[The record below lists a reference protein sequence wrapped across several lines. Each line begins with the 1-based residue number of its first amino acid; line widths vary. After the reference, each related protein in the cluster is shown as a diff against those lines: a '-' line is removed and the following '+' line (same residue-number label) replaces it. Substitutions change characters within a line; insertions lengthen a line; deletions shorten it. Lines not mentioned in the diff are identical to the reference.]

1 MFRERQVY
9 RIDHYLG
16 KETVQNILVLRFANG
31 IFEPLWNRE
40 HVDHVQITVGESI
53 GVESRGP
60 YYEEAGA
67 LRDMVQNHMLQLLC
81 LIAMEPPVTFD
92 ADPVRD
98 EKNKVMRALK
108 PIEPDAVD
116 DSAVRGQYGPGYVGG
131 QRVAGY
137 RDEPGV
143 RPDSTTE
150 TYAALK
156 LFVQNWRWAGVPF
169 YLRTGKR
176 LAKRVSEIAIQFKR
190 TPHLIFRRDAEGVDP
205 NVLVLRIQPDE
216 GMSLTVEAK
225 TPGPDLRLRPVT
237 MDFRYGAVFG
247 GEPPEA
253 YERLLLDAINGDPT
267 LYARGD
273 WVEHAW
279 AALEPVLRRWGSD
292 PPPKFPNYEAGS
304 WGPPE
309 ADAFLERDGRKWRR
323 L

>member
-1 MFRERQVY
+1 
-9 RIDHYLG
+9 
-16 KETVQNILVLRFANG
+16 
-31 IFEPLWNRE
+31 
-40 HVDHVQITVGESI
+40 
-53 GVESRGP
+53 
-60 YYEEAGA
+60 
-67 LRDMVQNHMLQLLC
+67 MVQNHMLQLLC

-108 PIEPDAVD
+108 PIDSDSVGE
-116 DSAVRGQYGPGYVGG
+116 SAVRGQYGPGFVMGE
-131 QRVAGY
+131 RVPGY
-137 RDEPGV
+137 REEHGV
-143 RPDSTTE
+143 RPDSSAE

-176 LAKRVSEIAIQFKR
+176 LPKRVSEIAIEFKP
-190 TPHLIFRRDAEGVDP
+190 TPHLIFRREPAGVHP

-225 TPGPDLRLRPVT
+225 TPGPELRLKPVT
-237 MDFRYGAVFG
+237 MDVRYGAVFG

-253 YERLLLDAINGDPT
+253 YERLLLDAIHGDAT

-279 AALEPVLRRWGSD
+279 AVLEPVLRAWSD
-292 PPPKFPNYEAGS
+292 GGGAKFPNYDVGT
-304 WGPPE
+304 WGPAE
-309 ADAFLERDGRKWRR
+309 ADAFIEGDGRKWRR